1 MLIFKEIIYRGV
13 NAGQLPARNKAARDW
28 YRDAA
33 QQTDNVAAKSPSK
46 VIRSFEQKRRVARM
60 DPGYMY
66 LFKYDPKGKLKL
78 PYYDTFPLI
87 FPIDLTSD
95 GFMGINFHYLPYVLR
110 AKLMD
115 AIYSTVSDKRYD
127 EKTKVGITYNILKSA
142 SKYKAFKPTVKRY
155 LYDHVRSPFL
165 EITAVEWD
173 IALFLP
179 LERFK
184 KSDRQTIWNDS
195 RAMI

>member
-1 MLIFKEIIYRGV
+1 MLIFKELIYSGINQGV
-13 NAGQLPARNKAARDW
+13 IPARTSSAREW

-33 QQTDNVAAKSPSK
+33 EQINNPNRLSPSK
-46 VIRSFEQKRRVARM
+46 VIRSFEAKRKVSRM
-60 DPGYMY
+60 EPGFMY
-66 LFKYDPKGKLKL
+66 LFKYDPKNKQTL

-87 FPIDLTSD
+87 FPIETFPD
-95 GFMGINFHYLPYVLR
+95 GFLGINFHYLPHPLR

-127 EKTKVGITYNILKSA
+127 DDTKVRISYRILKSA

-155 LYDHVRSPFL
+155 LYQHVRSQFL
-165 EITAVEWD
+165 EIKSVEWD

-179 LERFK
+179 LEKFK
-184 KSDRQTIWNDS
+184 KSDKASIWSDS
-195 RAMI
+195 RSMI

>member
-1 MLIFKEIIYRGV
+1 MLIFKQLIYQGV
-13 NAGQLPARNKAARDW
+13 SAGMAPARTKEARTW

-33 QQTDNVAAKSPSK
+33 QQVEGMSSLTPSK
-46 VIRSFEQKRRVARM
+46 VIRSFESKRRVNEM
-60 DPGYMY
+60 KPGYMY
-66 LFKYDPKGKLKL
+66 LFKYDPKTKLDL

-87 FPIDLTSD
+87 FPIESYPD
-95 GFMGINFHYLPYVLR
+95 GFLGINMHYLPYVLR

-115 AIYSTVSDKRYD
+115 ALYGIATDKKYN
-127 EKTKVGITYNILKSA
+127 EKTKILATYRILKGA
-142 SKYKAFKPTVKRY
+142 SKYNAFKPTVKRY
-155 LYDHVRSPFL
+155 LNSHVRSQFL
-165 EITAVEWD
+165 EIRAPEWD

-184 KSDRQTIWNDS
+184 KSDKASIWADS